1 MRKSRE
7 ADEAKKTRTAGEIVP
22 EEIWDIYI
30 YIYNFDLYV
39 NDILC

>member
-7 ADEAKKTRTAGEIVP
+7 ADEAKKTTTAGEVVP
-22 EEIWDIYI
+22 EEIWDII